1 MISGARLLAEEHLQ
15 IINAFAVIAIP
26 VACSVI
32 QSYRNAD
39 YSGHEL
45 CVPGYWLYCGQHL
58 QV

>member
-1 MISGARLLAEEHLQ
+1 MISGARLLAEEGLQ

-26 VACSVI
+26 PACSVI
-32 QSYRNAD
+32 QSYRNPD

-45 CVPGYWLYCGQHL
+45 CVPGYRVYRGQHL